1 MKRACLTLL
10 IAASALLNSD
20 SFARDLKTLNG
31 DVFKNIIVAKKE
43 AIGLLITHDD
53 GVIFIDFKTLA
64 EADQKEFGFD
74 AVVYSAGLKQ
84 RIEAEKRRREQA
96 LAAQQAAAA
105 ARKAGAGTDTGFGL
119 YRTTPAPTAQNP
131 GQSRLSPVY
140 PSGVEV
146 YVDSPGFK
154 YGPYQIDGRGFSN
167 TIPPSMGG
175 NIVPRVYPP
184 WDGTYWG
191 PTEIR
196 RR

>member
-1 MKRACLTLL
+1 MNWARLTLL
-10 IAASALLNSD
+10 ITASALLNSD

-31 DVFKNIIVAKKE
+31 DVFKNITVTKRE
-43 AIGLLITHDD
+43 ATGVQITHDD
-53 GVIFIDFKTLA
+53 GVIFLDFRNLA

-74 AVVYSAGLKQ
+74 PAVYVAGQKEK
-84 RIEAEKRRREQA
+84 IEAEKRRREQA

-105 ARKAGAGTDTGFGL
+105 ARKAAPATDTGFGL
-119 YRTTPAPTAQNP
+119 YRTAPDSTTQNS
-131 GQSRLSPVY
+131 GQSKLSPVY

-146 YVDSPGFK
+146 YVESPGFK
-154 YGPYQIDGRGFSN
+154 YGPYQIEGRGFSN
-167 TIPPSMGG
+167 TIPPSLGG
-175 NIVPRVYPP
+175 KIVPRVYPP